1 MESYSDDDKELAI
14 PIPKTDLG
22 RAESMIF
29 KTKDII
35 AHHVHFDGTIEPLPK
50 LESELSWENQS
61 TTVAN
66 KINDAIAKHMPD
78 IDGIEIDNSREGSK
92 DRDAIERE
100 KHKAEL
106 EFLNKEV
113 KKINPN
119 FEVQYL
125 NNVSYDLK
133 CNGEYVMHFQEQPDY
148 WFIMIGDTVPSTHL
162 ALKNLKS
169 VLHFIKDINWTVS
182 NIKHDD

>member
-1 MESYSDDDKELAI
+1 MESYSDDDKELAV
-14 PIPKTDLG
+14 PIPKTNLG
-22 RAESMIF
+22 YAESMIF
-29 KTKDII
+29 KTKDKI
-35 AHHVHFDGTIEPLPK
+35 AHHVHFDGTSDPLPK

-100 KHKAEL
+100 KHKAKL

-113 KKINPN
+113 KNINPKFSVEYLRQEAYRLEYETRDVLH
-119 FEVQYL
+119 FEKWNDFWCVTAT
-125 NNVSYDLK
+125 SRT
-133 CNGEYVMHFQEQPDY
+133 P
-148 WFIMIGDTVPSTHL
+148 TTHL
-162 ALKNLKS
+162 AFKNLQS
-169 VLHFIKDINWTVS
+169 VMHYIDSLNQIAQKIMR
-182 NIKHDD
+182 K

>member
-1 MESYSDDDKELAI
+1 MESYSDDDKELAV
-14 PIPKTDLG
+14 PISKTDLG
-22 RAESMIF
+22 RAKSMIY
-29 KTKDII
+29 KAQHRIDS
-35 AHHVHFDGTIEPLPK
+35 HVHFDGQTSSFYD
-50 LESELSWENQS
+50 LESKLSWERQS
-61 TTVAN
+61 TTAAN
-66 KINDAIAKHMPD
+66 KINDAITKHMTD
-78 IDGIEIDNSREGSK
+78 VDGFVIGDSKDGSK

-113 KKINPN
+113 KKINHN

-125 NNVSYDLK
+125 NNASYNLK
-133 CNGEYVMHFQEQPDY
+133 CNGEYVMHFQEQLGY

-169 VLHFIKDINWTVS
+169 VLHFIKDINWTAS

>member
-1 MESYSDDDKELAI
+1 MESYSDDDKELAV
-14 PIPKTDLG
+14 PISKTDLG
-22 RAESMIF
+22 RAKSMIY
-29 KTKDII
+29 KAQHRI
-35 AHHVHFDGTIEPLPK
+35 ASHVHFDGQTSSFYD
-50 LESELSWENQS
+50 LESKLSWERQS

-66 KINDAIAKHMPD
+66 KINDAITAHVPD
-78 IDGIEIDNSREGSK
+78 IDGFEISNNIGDSQS
-92 DRDAIERE
+92 RDAIERE

-106 EFLNKEV
+106 EFLNKKV

-125 NNVSYDLK
+125 NNVSYNLK
-133 CNGEYVMHFQEQPDY
+133 CNGEYVMHFQEQLDY

-162 ALKNLKS
+162 VLKNLKS
-169 VLHFIKDINWTVS
+169 VLHFIKDINWTAS